1 MSDATP
7 TTPVSTTAILD
18 ALANLRRQIL
28 AVVESFQRPGPAPL
42 ASFDFEKKS
51 PIFCASVAASFAK
64 PCSTTSNPTTTPPP
78 RSEFA
83 TRARLI
89 GVAIKA
95 QT

>member
-7 TTPVSTTAILD
+7 TTPVSTTAILG
-18 ALANLRRQIL
+18 ALANLRCQIL
-28 AVVESFQRPGPAPL
+28 AVVESFQRQGPTPL

-51 PIFCASVAASFAK
+51 PSFCVSVAASFAK
-64 PCSTTSNPTTTPPP
+64 ACSTTSNPTTTPPP

-83 TRARLI
+83 TLTRRI

>member
-7 TTPVSTTAILD
+7 TTPVSTTAILG
-18 ALANLRRQIL
+18 ALANLRCQIL
-28 AVVESFQRPGPAPL
+28 AVVESFQRQGPTPL

-51 PIFCASVAASFAK
+51 PSFCVSVAASFAK
-64 PCSTTSNPTTTPPP
+64 ACSTTSNPTTTPPP

-83 TRARLI
+83 TRARRI